1 MFGLM
6 KSRLFATK
14 SLEQLTQEA
23 SSDAS
28 GLKRVLGPWHL
39 IFLGVGAIVGAG
51 IFVITGP
58 SRSRSPGSRGCRAW
72 GRRSRLPSRPAP

>member
-1 MFGLM
+1 MCYKFGLM
-6 KSRLFATK
+6 KSRLFAIK

-23 SSDAS
+23 SSESS

-51 IFVITGP
+51 IFVITGHAAAQV
-58 SRSRSPGSRGCRAW
+58 RRPGRHPVLPL
-72 GRRSRLPSRPAP
+72 GRR